1 MAQTAPFFQQKRSDG
16 RERPVVAMIRAD
28 FHTPPCYD
36 HARGT
41 PAEMAAEA
49 LRTGMTALGMGGHAR
64 MEFFCDYAMTPEGER
79 RFFAEMQALK
89 AQYAGRLDLF
99 CGVEL
104 DYYSLPAD
112 LPYDYRIGSVHY
124 IKSEGH
130 VISVDSDPEEL
141 VEDVRRCGGG
151 DFKRLYQIYYETVAD
166 ILNKTGADI
175 VGHIDLI
182 SKFNEDGRLFSMEDP
197 AYRRAALDAV
207 DALLAKDPLF
217 EINSGAISRGCRTTP
232 YPLPWIL
239 KEIHDRG
246 GRILLSSDA
255 HEVGTMLFRFGQ
267 SAELAKA
274 AGFRT
279 AWTLTGDGF
288 QEHPL

>member
-1 MAQTAPFFQQKRSDG
+1 MLP
-16 RERPVVAMIRAD
+16 AD
-28 FHTPPCYD
+28 FHTHTCYD

-49 LRTGMTALGMGGHAR
+49 LRMGMRALGIVGHAR
-64 MEFFCDYAMTPEGER
+64 MEFFCDYAMTPEGEQ

-89 AQYAGRLDLF
+89 ARYAGQLDLF
-99 CGVEL
+99 CGIEL
-104 DYYSLPAD
+104 DYYSLPAE

-124 IKSEGH
+124 VKSEGH
-130 VISVDSDPEEL
+130 VISVDSDPAEL
-141 VEDVRRCGGG
+141 VEDVRRFCGG
-151 DFKRLYQIYYETVAD
+151 DFKRLYQIYYETVAG
-166 ILNKTGADI
+166 IVEKTGADVI
-175 VGHIDLI
+175 GHIDLI
-182 SKFNEDGRLFSMEDP
+182 SKFNEEGQLFSMEDP

-207 DALLAKDPLF
+207 DALLKKDCLF

-255 HEVGTMLFRFGQ
+255 HEVGTMLFRFED
-267 SAELAKA
+267 SAELARA

-279 AWTLTGDGF
+279 VWTLTKEGF
-288 QEHPL
+288 REQPL